1 MFYRSQTKS
10 DNINADGKH
19 HETHDYSLWTSLQI
33 GKIWSQVHDAC
44 KNVVKL
50 ATTSVSRVVKDAPK
64 SERSQRN
71 PVEVV
76 DATLVESTSSCAG
89 KICGETCRK
98 NLMRSKSEEKTEAR
112 QERTIENVGKY
123 HGDTEAPMWKNLRT
137 IAPIHDMQK
146 HAYQSAK
153 KEENEESCMNYSGT
167 INSDQSSTHL
177 PVALTESSKFV
188 TYIQQITRTYLSQL
202 RKYM

>member
-1 MFYRSQTKS
+1 MVEATSQTKS
-10 DNINADGKH
+10 DNINADGNH
-19 HETHDYSLWTSLQI
+19 HETRDYSLWTSLQMS
-33 GKIWSQVHDAC
+33 KIWSQVHDAC

-50 ATTSVSRVVKDAPK
+50 AATSVGHVVKDAPK

-76 DATLVESTSSCAG
+76 DATLVESTFSCAG

-98 NLMRSKSEEKTEAR
+98 NLMRSKSEEKMKAR
-112 QERTIENVGKY
+112 QERTIGDVGKY
-123 HGDTEAPMWKNLRT
+123 HGDTEALMRKNLRT
-137 IAPIHDMQK
+137 IAPTRHDMQK

-153 KEENEESCMNYSGT
+153 KEESGESCVNYSGT

-177 PVALTESSKFV
+177 PVALTESSKLTFN
-188 TYIQQITRTYLSQL
+188 
-202 RKYM
+202 K